1 MFYALYNTLGTIVLI
16 AGLPLVPLLFLLG
29 ERFRRGL
36 PERFGFYPRRV
47 RAALGGAAPLWVHAA
62 SVGEVGAAKELIAAL
77 RARYP
82 GRKILLT
89 TFTATGRELARRSG
103 GADAC
108 ALAPLDHPWIVRRA
122 LGAFKPA
129 ALILIETELW
139 PNLLRLCH
147 RRGVPTL
154 LLSGRLSP
162 RSFRRYYLLRGL
174 FSAVVA
180 RLSAIGMQSEEDAG
194 RIKRLGAEPGRVA
207 VTGNLKRAARP
218 ERRGAKTAQKPL
230 RWKAASDARVL
241 VAGSTHRGEDEILI
255 DAFKDLRERFP
266 GLVMVLAPR
275 HPQRFADVEQL
286 LKQSGLR
293 YIKRTEMN
301 GQPLP
306 EVLFLDTLGELSDFY
321 AMADLAF
328 VGGSLVEAG
337 GHNMLEPARCR
348 KPVFF
353 GPHTGNFSHIAEELK
368 TAGGGIEIRG
378 KEDLVRQ
385 SGRLLSDPAE
395 AKKVGEIAYRI
406 AGADGKI
413 VEGSMELVS
422 RYF

>member
-1 MFYALYNTLGTIVLI
+1 MFYAIYNVLGTVALI
-16 AGLPLVPLLFLLG
+16 AGLPFLPLLALSG

-36 PERFGFYPRRV
+36 PERFAFYRREA
-47 RAALGGAAPLWVHAA
+47 RDALADESPLWVHAA
-62 SVGEVGAAKELIAAL
+62 SVGEVGAARELIAAL
-77 RARYP
+77 RKRFP
-82 GRKILLT
+82 GRRVLLT
-89 TFTATGRELARRSG
+89 TFTSTGRDLAIRSA

-108 ALAPLDHPWIVRRA
+108 VLAPLDHPWIVGRA
-122 LGAFKPA
+122 LRAFKPA

-162 RSFRRYYLLRGL
+162 RSFRRYYFLRGL

-180 RLSAIGMQSEEDAG
+180 RLSASGMQSEEDAG
-194 RIKRLGAEPGRVA
+194 RIKSLGAEPRRVT
-207 VTGNLKRAARP
+207 VTGNLKRAARA
-218 ERRGAKTAQKPL
+218 ELREAKAARNTL
-230 RWKAASDARVL
+230 RWKADPGACVL

-255 DAFKDLRERFP
+255 DAFKDLRARFP
-266 GLVMVLAPR
+266 GLVLVLAPR

-293 YIKRTEMN
+293 YIRRTEMN

-306 EVLFLDTLGELSDFY
+306 EILFLDTLGELAEFY
-321 AMADLAF
+321 AIADLAF

-337 GHNMLEPARCR
+337 GHNVLEPARCR
-348 KPVFF
+348 TPVFF
-353 GPHTGNFSHIAEELK
+353 GPHTGNFSLIAEELK
-368 TAGGGIEIRG
+368 AAGGGIEVRG
-378 KEDLVRQ
+378 KEDLVRH

-395 AKKVGEIAYRI
+395 AKRVGEIAYRV

>member
-1 MFYALYNTLGTIVLI
+1 MFYAIYNILGTVVLI
-16 AGLPLVPLLFLLG
+16 AGLPFLPLLALLG

-36 PERFGFYPRRV
+36 PERFAFYPRTV
-47 RAALGGAAPLWVHAA
+47 RDAVGYQSPVWLHAA
-62 SVGEVGAAKELIAAL
+62 SVGEVGAARELIAAL
-77 RARYP
+77 RRRFP
-82 GRKILLT
+82 GRKVLLT
-89 TFTATGRELARRSG
+89 TFTATGRDLAIRSA

-108 ALAPLDHPWIVRRA
+108 VLAPLDHPWIVGRA
-122 LGAFKPA
+122 LRAFHPA

-162 RSFRRYYLLRGL
+162 RSFGRYYFLRGL
-174 FSAVVA
+174 FSAVVV
-180 RLSAIGMQSEEDAG
+180 RLSAIGMQSEEDAR
-194 RIKRLGAEPGRVA
+194 RIKRLGADPRRVA

-218 ERRGAKTAQKPL
+218 ERREG
-230 RWKAASDARVL
+230 KAAQNALRCKADPAARVL

-255 DAFKDLRERFP
+255 DAFKELRARFP
-266 GLVMVLAPR
+266 GLMLVLAPR
-275 HPQRFADVEQL
+275 HPQRFGDVEQL

-306 EVLFLDTLGELSDFY
+306 DILFLDTLGELSEFY
-321 AMADLAF
+321 AIADVAF

-337 GHNMLEPARCR
+337 GHNVLEPARYHT
-348 KPVFF
+348 PVLF
-353 GPHTGNFSHIAEELK
+353 GPHTGNFSHITEELK
-368 TAGGGIEIRG
+368 AAGGGIEVLG

-395 AKKVGEIAYRI
+395 AKKVGEIAYRV

>member
-1 MFYALYNTLGTIVLI
+1 MLYAIYNVLGTGALI
-16 AGLPLVPLLFLLG
+16 AGLPFLPLLALLG

-36 PERFGFYPRRV
+36 PERFGFYPRGARD
-47 RAALGGAAPLWVHAA
+47 ALGDESPLWVHAA
-62 SVGEVGAAKELIAAL
+62 SVGEVGAARELIAAL
-77 RARYP
+77 RTRFP
-82 GRKILLT
+82 GRKVLLT
-89 TFTATGRELARRSG
+89 TFTATGRDLAIRSA

-108 ALAPLDHPWIVRRA
+108 VLAPLDHPWIVGRA
-122 LGAFKPA
+122 LRTFKPA

-162 RSFRRYYLLRGL
+162 RSFRRYYFLRGF

-194 RIKRLGAEPGRVA
+194 RIKSLGAEPQRVT

-218 ERRGAKTAQKPL
+218 ERRATKSAEKALG
-230 RWKAASDARVL
+230 WKAAPDARVL

-255 DAFKDLRERFP
+255 DAFKDLRARFP
-266 GLVMVLAPR
+266 ALVLVLAPR

-306 EVLFLDTLGELSDFY
+306 EIVFLDTLGELAEFY
-321 AMADLAF
+321 AIADLAF

-337 GHNMLEPARCR
+337 GHNVLEPARCR
-348 KPVFF
+348 TPVFF
-353 GPHTGNFSHIAEELK
+353 GPYTGNFSLIAEELK
-368 TAGGGIEIRG
+368 AAGGGIEVRG

-395 AKKVGEIAYRI
+395 AKRVGEIAYRV

>member
-1 MFYALYNTLGTIVLI
+1 MFYAIYNVLGTLVLV
-16 AGLPLVPLLFLLG
+16 AGLPALPLLALLG
-29 ERFRRGL
+29 DRFRRGL
-36 PERFGFYPRRV
+36 LERFGFYRAAV
-47 RAALGGAAPLWVHAA
+47 RDALGGAAPLWIHAA

-77 RARYP
+77 RARFP
-82 GRKILLT
+82 GRKVLLS
-89 TFTATGRELARRSG
+89 TFTVTGRELARKSA

-108 ALAPLDHPWIVRRA
+108 VLAPLDHPWIVRRA
-122 LGAFKPA
+122 LRVFNPA

-162 RSFRRYYLLRGL
+162 RSFRRYFFLRGL
-174 FSAVVA
+174 FSDVIA

-194 RIKRLGAEPGRVA
+194 RIKRLGAEPRRVA
-207 VTGNLKRAARP
+207 VTGNLKRAARS
-218 ERRGAKTAQKPL
+218 ERRETKAAQKAL
-230 RWKAASDARVL
+230 RWKADPAARVL

-255 DAFKDLRERFP
+255 DAFKDLRARFP
-266 GLVMVLAPR
+266 GLVLVLAPR
-275 HPQRFADVEQL
+275 HPQRFADVERL
-286 LKQSGLR
+286 LRESGLR
-293 YIKRTEMN
+293 YVKRTEMN

-306 EVLFLDTLGELSDFY
+306 EVVFLDTLGELPEFY
-321 AMADLAF
+321 AIADLAF

-337 GHNMLEPARCR
+337 GHNVLEPARCR

-368 TAGGGIEIRG
+368 AAGGGIEVRG

-395 AKKVGEIAYRI
+395 AEKIGEIAYRV